1 MYEENVYEAKV
12 KQLMTEFR
20 EVAEELMKR
29 ECYFDGL
36 TKNICKQAKHYYDTY
51 DGRWSHLYFDKTFI
65 DNAEVR
71 IADIRVDFRGNN
83 ISVTVKVAVNP
94 SDLRKDIK
102 LNAKEKKLMAKA
114 KKLWKNDVN
123 YYHMYDLRE
132 YEEISEELT
141 GLQHEVML
149 VNEYYYS
156 FNELELMDGKNI
168 CRSNLVIGKCD
179 GADILLNMFEEKI
192 ND

>member
-1 MYEENVYEAKV
+1 MYEKDVYEAKV
-12 KQLMTEFR
+12 KKLMTEYQKL
-20 EVAEELMKR
+20 AEELMKK
-29 ECYFDGL
+29 ECYYDGL
-36 TKNICKQAKHYYDTY
+36 RKNICT
-51 DGRWSHLYFDKTFI
+51 
-65 DNAEVR
+65 
-71 IADIRVDFRGNN
+71 
-83 ISVTVKVAVNP
+83 

-114 KKLWKNDVN
+114 KKLWKNDIN
-123 YYHMYDLRE
+123 YYHMYNLRE

-149 VNEYYYS
+149 VDDYYYS

-168 CRSNLVIGKCD
+168 CRSNLVIGKCH